1 MAVRLPSVVA
11 CGELV
16 ATVKRQRSMVQGE
29 GGGDQRGKGLRQEE
43 PAAMVSLVAEV
54 PEPLLR
60 AMRGFIELHP
70 NWDQYRLFQAA
81 LAGFL
86 VQNGVHDRAVTRCYL
101 ANLFPRGDRFAGSPA
116 PLPAPQPPPPSYP
129 PSPTI
134 WPRRRS
140 HRSSPPGPADLG
152 RRAA

>member
-1 MAVRLPSVVA
+1 MI
-11 CGELV
+11 
-16 ATVKRQRSMVQGE
+16 QGE
-29 GGGDQRGKGLRQEE
+29 GRGIRQGNGTCEEELGGT
-43 PAAMVSLVAEV
+43 VSLLAEV

-60 AMRGFIELHP
+60 AMRGFIERHP

-86 VQNGVHDRAVTRCYL
+86 VQNGVHNRAVTRCYL
-101 ANLFPRGDRFAGSPA
+101 ANLFPGGGHFAGPPA
-116 PLPAPQPPPPSYP
+116 PLPPAALPAPAAASPPPS
-129 PSPTI
+129 SAA

-140 HRSSPPGPADLG
+140 QRSSPPGPADLG

>member
-1 MAVRLPSVVA
+1 
-11 CGELV
+11 
-16 ATVKRQRSMVQGE
+16 
-29 GGGDQRGKGLRQEE
+29 
-43 PAAMVSLVAEV
+43 VSLLAEV

-60 AMRGFIELHP
+60 AMRGFIERHP

-86 VQNGVHDRAVTRCYL
+86 VQNGVHNRAVTRCYL
-101 ANLFPRGDRFAGSPA
+101 ANLFPGGGHFAGPPA
-116 PLPAPQPPPPSYP
+116 PLPPSA
-129 PSPTI
+129 

-140 HRSSPPGPADLG
+140 QRSSPPGPADLG